1 MDLELN
7 SEIFNC
13 QECHYN
19 TSRKSQWTRHLKT
32 NKHSILTNTY
42 KYLQKRFEHVRIWK
56 SYIPIT
62 PFYILI
68 SIDAPSQYIQ
78 VVSLEASGFL

>member
-42 KYLQKRFEHVRIWK
+42 KYLQILTKKVR
-56 SYIPIT
+56 T
-62 PFYILI
+62 HANMEILYPYH
-68 SIDAPSQYIQ
+68 S
-78 VVSLEASGFL
+78 FLYTNKY